1 MTTKQDLKSLAWKK
15 QIREGFLKKK
25 NTYKE
30 RIFNLDDWSLDNS
43 SSEKDKYIEVTF
55 LYYS

>member
-1 MTTKQDLKSLAWKK
+1 M
-15 QIREGFLKKK
+15 RGFFLKKK
-25 NTYKE
+25 KIYKE
-30 RIFNLDDWSLDNS
+30 GIFNLDDWTLDDS

>member
-30 RIFNLDDWSLDNS
+30 GIFNLDDWTLDNS
-43 SSEKDKYIEVTF
+43 SSE
-55 LYYS
+55 